1 MIAKAISLVALV
13 VALAAGPAAAAPNAR
28 AASPA
33 KAGSLAGLTL
43 IDAQGGPYRP
53 AAAEAGTVTLVGL
66 WATWCPSCR
75 SELPDLIRLEHEL
88 KPKGVR
94 LVLVSVDRTPEKA
107 ANYLARMG
115 YAGEAAY
122 DPGARSATRLGID
135 GIPTV
140 IVLDAAGRERER
152 IVGSGK
158 QAEARL
164 RAEVA
169 ALLAARAEG

>member
-1 MIAKAISLVALV
+1 MIAKAIPLVALV
-13 VALAAGPAAAAPNAR
+13 VALGASPVAAAPNAKP
-28 AASPA
+28 ASPA

-43 IDAQGGPYRP
+43 IDAQGGPYTP

-107 ANYLARMG
+107 ASYLARMN
-115 YAGEAAY
+115 YTGEAAY

-140 IVLDAAGRERER
+140 IVLDATGRERER

-158 QAEARL
+158 SATARL

-169 ALLAARAEG
+169 ALIAARAEG